1 MALENLAPELIS
13 LILQNVDTPRGLH
26 NIISASPLCLRVF
39 STTPQAFLSSVV
51 RNALPAVNLQHLL
64 ALQQTPSPATKS
76 TVSEFLE
83 NYFNASWS
91 FNLPTETSELMLLCR
106 CYNRVEF
113 LISCYTEYMHR
124 LGFVNSILIPT
135 STECVRLQ
143 RAFLR
148 FEIYCRVFPASNSFP
163 LQTVSANDEF
173 SSTKQFDLFISR
185 LSPWEVEEIACV
197 ELYFTLM
204 IRDYID
210 ELENHFMFTVDNYAW
225 NLLSE
230 PESEVESLVE
240 LTALDQTSLSL
251 FSKEGRYR
259 SSDNISY
266 MTSLGLDFIYDL
278 CTAGEGRSEL
288 IRSNCHYLR
297 EFLPDALRHSP
308 TWPAEHQHE
317 ETATLEN
324 NSSCSNLGYLIFSR
338 VEGDERMYKSIATT
352 GGRYS
357 GLRQLGYVFWD
368 SERILSPGIYDK
380 LEDMKCML
388 WQDITFLFDPGAQ
401 KGAGERLEG
410 VRIQRVHMDNL
421 ERDFGFISCSPR

>member
-1 MALENLAPELIS
+1 M
-13 LILQNVDTPRGLH
+13 IL
-26 NIISASPLCLRVF
+26 
-39 STTPQAFLSSVV
+39 
-51 RNALPAVNLQHLL
+51 
-64 ALQQTPSPATKS
+64 
-76 TVSEFLE
+76 
-83 NYFNASWS
+83 
-91 FNLPTETSELMLLCR
+91 
-106 CYNRVEF
+106 
-113 LISCYTEYMHR
+113 
-124 LGFVNSILIPT
+124 
-135 STECVRLQ
+135 
-143 RAFLR
+143 
-148 FEIYCRVFPASNSFP
+148 
-163 LQTVSANDEF
+163 ANDEF
-173 SSTKQFDLFISR
+173 SSIKQFDLFISR

-210 ELENHFMFTVDNYAW
+210 ELENQFMSTVDNYAW

-288 IRSNCHYLR
+288 IRSNCQYSR
-297 EFLPDALRHSP
+297 EFLPDAIRHSP
-308 TWPAEHQHE
+308 TWPPDHQYD

-324 NSSCSNLGYLIFSR
+324 NSLCSNLGYLIFSR
-338 VEGDERMYKSIATT
+338 VEGDDRMYKPITTT

-357 GLRQLGYVFWD
+357 GVRQLGYVFWD
-368 SERILSPGIYDK
+368 SERILSPGIYNK

-388 WQDITFLFDPGAQ
+388 WQDITFRFDPGAQ

-410 VRIQRVHMDNL
+410 VRIRRVHMDNL
-421 ERDFGFISCSPR
+421 ERDFGYISRSPR